1 MQRIL
6 TFPARSIL
14 STVAVLLAWLAILVA
29 GAPLGAQF
37 EDVITNEPSSF
48 LPGSSEAVTV
58 AELAAEFPGGELTP
72 AVVVSAR
79 EAGLTPDDRAA
90 IEADRDAI
98 AADPP
103 ESSLPPTPVDYSPDG
118 VAAVYSVP
126 LEVSGDAEGL
136 QAAVDRIRAEVAD
149 GPAGLETDVTGPAG
163 FSADAIE
170 VFGDINTTLL
180 LATASLVIVLL
191 LIIYRSPIFWVLP
204 ILAVGF
210 AELAVRSI
218 GYLLGSNGVVINGQT
233 QGILLV
239 LVFGAGTDYALLLV
253 ARYREELHHH
263 ATAREAMRIALSQAG
278 PTIIASAGT
287 VVAGL
292 LVLSLAEVNGTAGLG
307 PVGAI
312 GVAVAA
318 LSMLTALPAM
328 LILVGRRAFWPFI
341 PRFDDADEGLAT
353 RGVWRR
359 VGERVARRPR
369 RVWVG
374 TAAVLLAMCAGL
386 AFFNTG
392 LTSANGFRGTVE
404 SVEGQALIAASFPA
418 GASAPTTVLVQD
430 VERTGDVRAAV
441 AAMEGVSSIGDSQ
454 SGDPGARFPVVLAP
468 DPFSPEA
475 YDLIPE
481 LRDVA
486 KAAGG
491 ESTLVGGPT
500 AEEADVRVAA
510 TRDTLVLPP
519 IILLVVL
526 VILGLLLRAIVAPL
540 LLVGTVI
547 LSFLAALGFS
557 VFVFNTVL
565 DSPGQ
570 DPSLPL
576 FGFVFLVAL
585 GVDYNI
591 FLMARAR
598 EETPDH
604 GTRGGILRALAV
616 TGGVITSAGIVLA
629 GTFAVLGVL
638 PLWALF
644 QIGFLVGFGV
654 LLDTLIVRSLLA
666 PALVSDIGPPV
677 WWPSAPAGRPEGDR
691 SA

>member
-1 MQRIL
+1 VSGGDLESHAVQRIL

-14 STVAVLLAWLAILVA
+14 STVVVLLAWLAILVA

-58 AELAAEFPGGELTP
+58 AELAEEFPDGELTP
-72 AVVVSAR
+72 AVVVLAR
-79 EAGLTPDDRAA
+79 DGGLTPADRTA

-103 ESSLPPTPVDYSPDG
+103 ESSLPPTPIEYSPDG

-136 QAAVDRIRAEVAD
+136 QAAVEQIRAEVAD

-210 AELAVRSI
+210 AELTVRAI

-253 ARYREELHHH
+253 ARYREDLHHH
-263 ATAREAMRIALSQAG
+263 ARAREAMRVALSQAG

-292 LVLSLAEVNGTAGLG
+292 LVLTLAEVNGTAGLG

-353 RGVWRR
+353 
-359 VGERVARRPR
+359 
-369 RVWVG
+369 
-374 TAAVLLAMCAGL
+374 AACG
-386 AFFNTG
+386 
-392 LTSANGFRGTVE
+392 
-404 SVEGQALIAASFPA
+404 
-418 GASAPTTVLVQD
+418 GASA
-430 VERTGDVRAAV
+430 
-441 AAMEGVSSIGDSQ
+441 
-454 SGDPGARFPVVLAP
+454 SGSPGAR
-468 DPFSPEA
+468 
-475 YDLIPE
+475 
-481 LRDVA
+481 
-486 KAAGG
+486 AGCG
-491 ESTLVGGPT
+491 S
-500 AEEADVRVAA
+500 
-510 TRDTLVLPP
+510 
-519 IILLVVL
+519 
-526 VILGLLLRAIVAPL
+526 
-540 LLVGTVI
+540 
-547 LSFLAALGFS
+547 
-557 VFVFNTVL
+557 
-565 DSPGQ
+565 
-570 DPSLPL
+570 
-576 FGFVFLVAL
+576 
-585 GVDYNI
+585 
-591 FLMARAR
+591 
-598 EETPDH
+598 
-604 GTRGGILRALAV
+604 
-616 TGGVITSAGIVLA
+616 
-629 GTFAVLGVL
+629 
-638 PLWALF
+638 
-644 QIGFLVGFGV
+644 
-654 LLDTLIVRSLLA
+654 
-666 PALVSDIGPPV
+666 
-677 WWPSAPAGRPEGDR
+677 GRPR
-691 SA
+691 SCWSCARDWRSSTPA

>member
-233 QGILLV
+233 QGILPC
-239 LVFGAGTDYALLLV
+239 
-253 ARYREELHHH
+253 
-263 ATAREAMRIALSQAG
+263 S
-278 PTIIASAGT
+278 S
-287 VVAGL
+287 
-292 LVLSLAEVNGTAGLG
+292 S
-307 PVGAI
+307 
-312 GVAVAA
+312 
-318 LSMLTALPAM
+318 
-328 LILVGRRAFWPFI
+328 GR
-341 PRFDDADEGLAT
+341 
-353 RGVWRR
+353 
-359 VGERVARRPR
+359 
-369 RVWVG
+369 
-374 TAAVLLAMCAGL
+374 
-386 AFFNTG
+386 
-392 LTSANGFRGTVE
+392 
-404 SVEGQALIAASFPA
+404 
-418 GASAPTTVLVQD
+418 APTTRCCSSRV
-430 VERTGDVRAAV
+430 TGRNCTTTPRRARRCGSRCRRPGPRSSPVRA
-441 AAMEGVSSIGDSQ
+441 
-454 SGDPGARFPVVLAP
+454 PW
-468 DPFSPEA
+468 
-475 YDLIPE
+475 
-481 LRDVA
+481 
-486 KAAGG
+486 
-491 ESTLVGGPT
+491 
-500 AEEADVRVAA
+500 
-510 TRDTLVLPP
+510 
-519 IILLVVL
+519 
-526 VILGLLLRAIVAPL
+526 
-540 LLVGTVI
+540 
-547 LSFLAALGFS
+547 
-557 VFVFNTVL
+557 
-565 DSPGQ
+565 SPGCW
-570 DPSLPL
+570 S
-576 FGFVFLVAL
+576 
-585 GVDYNI
+585 
-591 FLMARAR
+591 
-598 EETPDH
+598 
-604 GTRGGILRALAV
+604 
-616 TGGVITSAGIVLA
+616 SA
-629 GTFAVLGVL
+629 
-638 PLWALF
+638 W
-644 QIGFLVGFGV
+644 
-654 LLDTLIVRSLLA
+654 R
-666 PALVSDIGPPV
+666 
-677 WWPSAPAGRPEGDR
+677 R
-691 SA
+691 